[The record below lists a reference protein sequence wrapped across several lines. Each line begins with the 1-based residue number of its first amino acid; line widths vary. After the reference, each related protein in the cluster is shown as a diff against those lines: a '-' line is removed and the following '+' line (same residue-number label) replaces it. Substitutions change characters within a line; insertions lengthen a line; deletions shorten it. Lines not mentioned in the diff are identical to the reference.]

1 MLSFR
6 KLTLRRGPRVLLREL
21 DATVHAGQRLGIV
34 GRNGTGKSSLLA
46 AIRGELGTDGGSI
59 DLPGGIT
66 MASVAQESPS
76 GPRSA
81 LDYVLDGDAEY
92 RRIEQRLA
100 RAEASGDGDQLGA
113 LHERLLAIDGYAA
126 PSRAGRLLHGLG
138 FAPEQQDWAL
148 DRFSGGWRVRLNLA
162 QALMCRSEL
171 LLLDEPTNHLDL
183 DAVLWLQQWLLQYPG
198 TLVLISHDR
207 DFLDAVCDYILHL
220 EHETGTV
227 YRGGYS
233 AFEAARAERL
243 EQQAAQYKAQQQRL
257 AHLQSYVDRFRAK
270 ATKARQAQSRLKQM
284 ERIEKV
290 EPAHWDSPFSFAFA
304 EPDRL
309 PHPMLQLDKVD
320 AGYGDTVILSGLKLG
335 LGPGDRVGLLGRNG
349 AGKSTLIKSIAGRI
363 PTLRGHVHRD
373 KHLQVGYFAQHALE
387 QLDPAASPLLHLQRM
402 DPKASDAALR
412 NYLGGFDFRGDQA
425 LAACGNFSGGEKSR
439 LALALIVY
447 RRPNLLLLDEP
458 TNHLD
463 LDMRHALEL
472 ALQAFTGAM
481 VLVSH
486 DRHLLDATCDRL
498 WLTAGGRVEAF
509 DGDLD
514 DYARFLSRSESG
526 SAATAPGSR
535 PGAGTA
541 AKSPALSPRQAKP
554 LRSELKKLE
563 ARLQTLGER
572 IADTDRQLGDPD
584 IYGGDAGRLQALSES
599 RGELQQQLDTAEAR
613 YLELIEA
620 LDSA

>member
-1 MLSFR
+1 MLSCR
-6 KLTLRRGPRVLLREL
+6 KLTQRRGPRVLLREL

-402 DPKASDAALR
+402 GPKASDAALR

-425 LAACGNFSGGEKSR
+425 LARFEQR
-439 LALALIVY
+439 Y
-447 RRPNLLLLDEP
+447 RSDTYQDVEAKALLLTETDDGWRILREGAPDTVDFTAAGDTAP
-458 TNHLD
+458 TGD
-463 LDMRHALEL
+463 GDPARASADAVAADVRAALENWAEAWSDQNVRGYL
-472 ALQAFTGAM
+472 NAYSDNFEP
-481 VLVSH
+481 
-486 DRHLLDATCDRL
+486 
-498 WLTAGGRVEAF
+498 AG
-509 DGDLD
+509 DQ
-514 DYARFLSRSESG
+514 SR
-526 SAATAPGSR
+526 AAW
-535 PGAGTA
+535 
-541 AKSPALSPRQAKP
+541 
-554 LRSELKKLE
+554 
-563 ARLQTLGER
+563 
-572 IADTDRQLGDPD
+572 
-584 IYGGDAGRLQALSES
+584 
-599 RGELQQQLDTAEAR
+599 AEAR
-613 YLELIEA
+613 RERVRSPDWIRVELDDIRVTRGADGAVKARFEQHYESEGYSDRERKQVTLEREDGGWRIIRE
-620 LDSA
+620 S